1 MGAILEE
8 ASMRGFVA
16 LGTVVVLLIGT
27 APAIAKGAGS
37 VEVVGHDVEVGDSSF
52 GRLERATERATF
64 GRLER
69 ATRFYDSVFRTDGPV
84 VAAPAGSRGPR
95 VTLLWSVISPRGDV
109 PVRQDLYPWAE
120 AGPMTFIPAGQPFIF
135 VSEPTMGGW
144 FPAAGDL
151 ADVLDGL
158 GIDRESAVS
167 AGGFPEPVDGWYL
180 RAMSGG
186 QKDVRSAV
194 TERPYLQFLQAIKR
208 AGAAAGM
215 VPPVLA
221 WGILSS
227 SHQPHW

>member
-52 GRLERATERATF
+52 GIVRLERAA
-64 GRLER
+64 
-69 ATRFYDSVFRTDGPV
+69 RFYDSVFRTDGPV

-95 VTLLWSVISPRGDV
+95 VTLLWSVISPRSDV
-109 PVRQDLYPWAE
+109 TVRQDLYPWAE
-120 AGPMTFIPAGQPFIF
+120 AGPMTFIPAGQPFIS
-135 VSEPTMGGW
+135 VSEPTRGGW

-167 AGGFPEPVDGWYL
+167 ARGFPEPVDGWYL

-186 QKDVRSAV
+186 QKAIRSAV

-221 WGILSS
+221 WVLSS
-227 SHQPHW
+227 SHQPHWQSR

>member
-37 VEVVGHDVEVGDSSF
+37 VEVVGHDVEVGYSSF
-52 GRLERATERATF
+52 GIVRLERAA
-64 GRLER
+64 
-69 ATRFYDSVFRTDGPV
+69 RFYDSLFRTDGPV

-95 VTLLWSVISPRGDV
+95 VTLLWSVFSPRGDV

-167 AGGFPEPVDGWYL
+167 ARGFPEPVDGWYL

-186 QKDVRSAV
+186 QKAIRSAMIIPGRWV
-194 TERPYLQFLQAIKR
+194 
-208 AGAAAGM
+208 AAA
-215 VPPVLA
+215 
-221 WGILSS
+221 
-227 SHQPHW
+227 

>member
-1 MGAILEE
+1 
-8 ASMRGFVA
+8 MRGFVA

-52 GRLERATERATF
+52 GIVRLQRAA
-64 GRLER
+64 
-69 ATRFYDSVFRTDGPV
+69 RFYDSLFRTDGPV

-95 VTLLWSVISPRGDV
+95 VTLLWSVFSPRGDV

-120 AGPMTFIPAGQPFIF
+120 AGPMTFIPAGQPFIS
-135 VSEPTMGGW
+135 VSEPTRGGW
-144 FPAAGDL
+144 FPAADDL

-167 AGGFPEPVDGWYL
+167 ARGFPEPVDGWYL

-227 SHQPHW
+227 SHQPHWQSR